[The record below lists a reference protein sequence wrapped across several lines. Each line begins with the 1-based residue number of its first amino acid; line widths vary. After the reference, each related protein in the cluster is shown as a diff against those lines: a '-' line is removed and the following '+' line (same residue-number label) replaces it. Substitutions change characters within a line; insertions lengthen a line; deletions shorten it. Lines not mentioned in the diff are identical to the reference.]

1 MGTQGGPACAARGE
15 SRQCRVRNDSDDLQT
30 KGGGLRNTIYQQ
42 QTRSGRQLTR
52 TRLMLYRAAL
62 PVVIFLVGLVWRWSR
77 VVRVDG
83 AQYIAESL
91 RRAPSF
97 IPVYWHQHGLFC
109 ARQLLDMRAAGVKL
123 GLLISPS
130 VDGEFG
136 AMLFRRL
143 GAEVIRG
150 SSTHTGART
159 LRDFYQALT
168 QQDISPA
175 MAPDG
180 PRGPVHKFKPGAV
193 LLAQL
198 SQRPIIPLAF
208 AASHAWRIGWDGFVL
223 PMPGARVA
231 ICVGEPVYVTK
242 GLDAAGIERM
252 QLDMESRMQTLS
264 AMAHAAL
271 EKP

>member
-1 MGTQGGPACAARGE
+1 MPGVPNE
-15 SRQCRVRNDSDDLQT
+15 SDEPH
-30 KGGGLRNTIYQQ
+30 GGGLRNTIYQH
-42 QTRSGRQLTR
+42 QTRSGRRLTR
-52 TRLMLYRAAL
+52 GRLLLYRAAL
-62 PVVIFLVGLVWRWSR
+62 PVVLLLIRLVWHWSR
-77 VVRVDG
+77 IVRIEGSDR
-83 AQYIAESL
+83 ITESL

-97 IPVYWHQHGLFC
+97 IPVYWHQHQLFC
-109 ARQLLDMRAAGVKL
+109 AKQLLQMRAAGVKL

-143 GAEVIRG
+143 GAQVIRG

-168 QQDISPA
+168 REGISPVIT
-175 MAPDG
+175 PDG

-208 AASHAWRIGWDGFVL
+208 AASHAWHIGWDRFVL
-223 PMPGARVA
+223 PLPWARVA
-231 ICVGEPVYVTK
+231 IVIGEPVYIAK
-242 GLDAAGIERM
+242 GLDAAGVVRT
-252 QLDMESRMQTLS
+252 QLDLEQRLRELADT
-264 AMAHAAL
+264 ARAAL
-271 EKP
+271 AR